1 MSSKSPARR
10 SRASKLSG
18 SRSPVKPSGRTQM
31 QFGKKRGGL
40 ELRTSP
46 RQSMSSISG
55 KSRDDLDRTQINI
68 NIPGDQPGRRY
79 YSHAGS

>member
-18 SRSPVKPSGRTQM
+18 SRSPVKSPGRTQM

-55 KSRDDLDRTQINI
+55 KSRDDLDRTQII